1 MNIIVI
7 LNRKQLI
14 RNSRYILKILFVI
27 FIAGM
32 TSCGNP
38 NAIDDKEIQTFSN
51 PLNVAFGDPYILDDG
66 YGIYYMYGTGAGA
79 VDGFVVYSSPDLI
92 NWENK
97 GQVFYGNTPDS
108 WSVANFWAPEVYK
121 FNGKYYMFYSA
132 DWKVNPTNEGEN
144 FKIGVAVSD
153 SPTGPFEDLMDRPI
167 FDPGY
172 PIIDANVI
180 QDKTGKFYLY
190 YSRACYK
197 HPVESEIAEWA
208 RRQNLFDEI
217 EESWIYGVELAPDFK
232 SVIGDPV
239 LLLKPPA
246 TMDDEQAEWESRS
259 VTSGEV
265 NRRWTEGSFI
275 FEHHDQYYIMYSAN
289 HFGGEHY
296 AVGYATGPSP
306 LGPFTKA
313 DNNPVI
319 EKNTGKGGQVT
330 GTGHNMVLF
339 SSDKN
344 QMYTVY
350 HGRTEKT
357 GDDRVVFIDRM
368 TIDDNGRLL
377 VHGPTTEQQPKPVM
391 R

>member
-1 MNIIVI
+1 MNRVLCIRYSVI
-7 LNRKQLI
+7 ALLGVFL
-14 RNSRYILKILFVI
+14 SGTF
-27 FIAGM
+27 
-32 TSCGNP
+32 SCE
-38 NAIDDKEIQTFSN
+38 NAKSVEENENETFSN
-51 PLNVAFGDPYILDDG
+51 PLDVAFGDPYILDDG
-66 YGIYYMYGTGAGA
+66 NGNYYMYGTGAGA
-79 VDGFVVYSSPDLI
+79 KDGFVVYTSQDLV
-92 NWENK
+92 NWDNG
-97 GQVFYGNTPDS
+97 GQVFYGNTTDS
-108 WSVANFWAPEVYK
+108 WSTANFWAPEVYK
-121 FNGKYYMFYSA
+121 FEGRYYMFYSA
-132 DWKVNPTNEGEN
+132 DWKVNTTNEGEN

-153 SPTGPFEDLMDRPI
+153 SPTGPFEDMMDRPI

-172 PIIDANVI
+172 PIIDANI
-180 QDKTGKFYLY
+180 YQDEEGKFYLY

-208 RRQNLFDEI
+208 REQNLFDEI
-217 EESWIYGVELAPDFK
+217 EESWIYGVELSPDFM
-232 SVIGDPV
+232 SVVSEPI
-239 LLLKPPA
+239 LLLSPPS

-275 FEHHDQYYIMYSAN
+275 FKHSGQYYMMYSAN

-319 EKNTGKGGQVT
+319 EKNTKKGGQVT

-339 SSDKN
+339 SPDNN
-344 QMYTVY
+344 QMYTIY

-357 GDDRVVFIDRM
+357 GDERVVFIDKM
-368 TIDDNGRLL
+368 SIDENGRLE
-377 VHGPTTEQQPKPVM
+377 VHGPTTEDQPKPNM
-391 R
+391 K